1 MVLNKYLC
9 FSYLI
14 FSWMI
19 AFTLAC
25 NLALL
30 NEQMTKEI
38 FSFPL
43 QVLKEMGPM
52 EAAEP

>member
-14 FSWMI
+14 FSWVI
-19 AFTLAC
+19 AFTFAC
-25 NLALL
+25 NLTLL
-30 NEQMTKEI
+30 NERVTKEI

-43 QVLKEMGPM
+43 QLLREMGPM
-52 EAAEP
+52 ETTEP